1 MQLFMTFLNIYF
13 FYEKN
18 IHRKSAFS
26 TESKFTGSLKHYNQ
40 LVIVE

>member
-13 FYEKN
+13 FYEKK

-26 TESKFTGSLKHYNQ
+26 TESKFTGSLKHNQ